1 MSDKGMG
8 NVAVPTLP
16 PVNTEIA
23 PELSGIEAELSRAI
37 DIYATGDDAKG
48 DHVAQKAIERLKPF
62 LTGDHRRTALMLW
75 GFALQ
80 LLRESEQAL
89 LRYEDI
95 LQEDPADEEALW
107 QCVKILLVDMENAA
121 SARKILEERLLP
133 ISAKDEYQEALHM
146 ARLALGERPSKDAA
160 AKG

>member
-1 MSDKGMG
+1 MST
-8 NVAVPTLP
+8 ALT
-16 PVNTEIA
+16 I
-23 PELSGIEAELSRAI
+23 ELSGIESELSRAI

-62 LTGDHRRTALMLW
+62 LTGEHRRTALMMW

-95 LQEDPADEEALW
+95 LQEDSSDEEALW

-121 SARKILEERLLP
+121 SARKLLEERLLP
-133 ISAKDEYQEALHM
+133 IAAKDEYLEALNM

-160 AKG
+160 PKESQGH